1 MWVLNWI
8 CWKQSWCCFNIFGEY
23 TNKVFV
29 WWLSWVFLCGVLACC
44 IAGFVTANRFG
55 FSLYGVQC
63 AYERIYY
70 DSVFGQ
76 IKKTY
81 PKWEGLIDIS
91 TKYNYL
97 NKITSFIIDNSLD
110 NLQIIEFYYNKEEL
124 AQKKCEKSNQFLYP
138 IYKKI
143 ADKICE
149 SEEVPYISQINGDI
163 YKGISFYTEMT
174 KHLDIIK
181 KQKEIYQKQLKEIH
195 DISNEKVNLAKYKS
209 EFIENFT
216 YYVNVAR
223 AMGRVVPIIYFAL
236 LLIFVVGAGALLI
249 TYFCKRNNQE
259 TWIIILMHITWNG
272 IRFFMF
278 SFFIYGCAYGML
290 FLGARDSIAY
300 LNYAF
305 SEKNLNS
312 NKVIIIPDET
322 KVYFKSCLYTYSNN
336 LESFRKD
343 NSMNEFIK
351 NAVKFDS
358 WINNKPECT
367 NCDNLVNDAYK
378 EMLSNLE
385 NNYKIIFTKENKE
398 SINNFKDVVN
408 RNGNIYDIFDCRFI
422 NNEINLMFRALWDF
436 SWETRILCALS
447 CCIGFFG
454 AIAVYSFLW
463 TMHLWNKNNGY
474 DEGHNKKQKFLPKKK
489 APRQSNGSGSGS
501 GSGSDSGE

>member
-8 CWKQSWCCFNIFGEY
+8 CWKKSLCCFNIFGEY

-55 FSLYGVQC
+55 FSLYGIQC

-70 DSVFGQ
+70 DSKFGQ

-81 PKWEGLIDIS
+81 PKWEGLYDILTS
-91 TKYNYL
+91 YDHL
-97 NKITSFIIDNSLD
+97 NNIISKVSSDSLSKI
-110 NLQIIEFYYNKEEL
+110 EYYYNDGNLPQCEESV
-124 AQKKCEKSNQFLYP
+124 SNQFLYP
-138 IYKKI
+138 IYK
-143 ADKICE
+143 DFVDNICKNGKK
-149 SEEVPYISQINGDI
+149 YDLSQINEDI
-163 YKGISFYTEMT
+163 FEGISLYTEIE
-174 KHLDIIK
+174 KHFNIIK
-181 KQKEIYQKQLKEIH
+181 KQKSAYQQQIEKFNNIYH
-195 DISNEKVNLAKYKS
+195 NLQNHLDKYNS
-209 EFIENFT
+209 EFIKDFT
-216 YYVNVAR
+216 YYVHVAR
-223 AMGRVVPIIYFAL
+223 AMGRVVPIIYFSL

-278 SFFIYGCAYGML
+278 SFFIYGSAYGML

-305 SEKNLNS
+305 SEENLNK
-312 NKVIIIPDET
+312 NKAIIIPDET
-322 KVYFKSCLYTYSNN
+322 KNYFKNCLYSYSNT
-336 LESFRKD
+336 LENFRKYD
-343 NSMNEFIK
+343 SLNEFIK

-358 WINNKPECT
+358 WINNNPECKSSDSTLYTECT
-367 NCDNLVNDAYK
+367 N
-378 EMLSNLE
+378 MLSDLKGKYKGIFTDEIKNA
-385 NNYKIIFTKENKE
+385 NNY
-398 SINNFKDVVN
+398 FKDMVN
-408 RNGNIYDIFDCRFI
+408 RDGNLYDKLDCSFI

-436 SWETRILCALS
+436 AWETRILCALS

-489 APRQSNGSGSGS
+489 VPRQSNGSGSGS